1 MRKSAEETTTT
12 TTKKMLIFI
21 KYEYLG
27 RYGDPGEELYDIK
40 TTDETTLKE
49 IKEELNK
56 FFIYGELDTEQYE
69 IYRGGEQEDRGRNRT
84 REPMTYYYTYTDP
97 QLLDDDQKTLKQ
109 YDIYDGEVLHLKA
122 KLKIFLYIPTMRY
135 TTIYLYTY
143 ETLQN
148 IQNKVIEI
156 FKSKNEILT
165 PKNMTAFYG
174 YNEIEEHE
182 QISIY
187 KIYDKSTITIHFD
200 YR

>member
-97 QLLDDDQKTLKQ
+97 QLLDDDEKTLKQ

-122 KLKIFLYIPTMRY
+122 KLKIFLYGPLCRFNV
-135 TTIYLYTY
+135 IYLYTND
-143 ETLQN
+143 TLEN
-148 IQNKVIEI
+148 IQKEAVRIYKEKMRADENPRKI
-156 FKSKNEILT
+156 
-165 PKNMTAFYG
+165 TASYG
-174 YNEIEEHE
+174 LSELEEHE
-182 QISIY
+182 QISTFNIY
-187 KIYDKSTITIHFD
+187 NHSTINSHVI
-200 YR
+200 